1 MKKIL
6 YTKPVYLFL
15 LSLFFVFHGYTEN
28 YNYIP
33 VKDALFLLLIY
44 LVSSLVTTGLFW
56 IFYRNFF
63 KSNLVTFLL
72 MGFYFF
78 FGYIYDNLINLAPHH
93 FISRYSTLVAAGFL
107 SIFLVFVI
115 LFFWKKSLM
124 KISGVLNIFLSLMLL
139 VDAGWLISKVV
150 TYKKFN
156 DPGFNNQFTVCDTC
170 SKPDIYYI
178 LTDLYAGEQ
187 ELKEKLNFDN
197 SAFGDA
203 LKKRGFRYLPN
214 SKSNYNYTPF
224 SAASTLQMEYLTN
237 LQGSNTS
244 QHDLSI
250 CYNIMK
256 ENRASRFLFEHGY
269 QLENFS
275 LFDIYNQPSPIKRTI
290 LPEKTKFITAQTLLH
305 RLKNDVR
312 FNLARFLGPAQKR
325 KRLYLIKENNDKLY
339 NKTAIIKPGK
349 NDKPRF
355 VYTHLMMPH
364 YPYYFNKAGQPTAE
378 SELQDGKELN
388 PAAYVEYLQYTNQQ
402 LLALIDTIF
411 ANSSKPPIIILLSD
425 HGYRE
430 FTEPV
435 DNKYYFMNLSAV
447 YLPGGNYTLFY
458 DSMSNIN
465 IFRTVFNTQFN
476 QKFKLLKDSTFFIEP

>member
-33 VKDALFLLLIY
+33 VKDAFFLLLIY
-44 LVSSLVTTGLFW
+44 LASSLVITGLLW
-56 IFYRNFF
+56 VFYRHFF

-78 FGYIYDNLINLAPHH
+78 FGYIYDNLINLAPGH
-93 FISRYSTLVAAGFL
+93 FISRYSTLVATGFL
-107 SIFLVFVI
+107 FILLVSVL
-115 LFFWKKSLM
+115 LFFRKKRMLKLS
-124 KISGVLNIFLSLMLL
+124 SFLNIFLFLLLL
-139 VDAGWLISKVV
+139 VDTGWLIIKAVNH
-150 TYKKFN
+150 KKFN
-156 DPGFNNQFTVCDTC
+156 DPGFKNQFTVCDTC
-170 SKPDIYYI
+170 SKPDIYFI

-197 SAFGDA
+197 SAFGDE
-203 LKKRGFRYLPN
+203 LKKRGFRYLSN

-224 SAASTLQMEYLTN
+224 STASLLQMEYLTK

-250 CYNIMK
+250 CYNTIK
-256 ENRASRFLFEHGY
+256 ENRTTRLLLEHGY

-275 LFDIYNQPSPIKRTI
+275 LFDIYNEPSPIKRTI

-305 RLKNDVR
+305 RLKNDIR
-312 FNLARFLGPAQKR
+312 FNLTRFLGPAQKR
-325 KRLYLIKENNDKLY
+325 KRLYLIKENNDNLY
-339 NKTAIIKPGK
+339 NKTALLKPEK
-349 NDKPRF
+349 DDKPRF

-364 YPYYFNKAGQPTAE
+364 YPYYFNKAGKPTPE
-378 SELQDGKELN
+378 SELHDGKEIN
-388 PAAYVEYLQYTNQQ
+388 PAAYVEYLQYSNQQ
-402 LLALIDTIF
+402 LLSLIDTIF
-411 ANSSKPPIIILLSD
+411 SNSNKPPIIILLSD

-430 FTEPV
+430 FSEPV
-435 DNKYYFMNLSAV
+435 ENKYYFMNLAAI
-447 YLPGGNYTLFY
+447 YLPGRNYSSFY
-458 DSMSNIN
+458 DSMSNVN
-465 IFRTVFNTQFN
+465 IFRTVFNTQFH